1 MKYIGGALKYVFKNF
16 IFIFP
21 FALLPSYFFAAAL
34 DLESLEL
41 IVRKLL
47 AADSDVA
54 FIAVFNSFSLI
65 NGPRWV
71 FGVIS
76 FACMAVCMP
85 MLFCFYRKAYAH
97 RGAFFQRGRKAH
109 QLLFPDDARHADHC
123 SGDL

>member
-76 FACMAVCMP
+76 FACR
-85 MLFCFYRKAYAH
+85 CFLLLSKGICAS
-97 RGAFFQRGRKAH
+97 GRVLSKG
-109 QLLFPDDARHADHC
+109 
-123 SGDL
+123 S